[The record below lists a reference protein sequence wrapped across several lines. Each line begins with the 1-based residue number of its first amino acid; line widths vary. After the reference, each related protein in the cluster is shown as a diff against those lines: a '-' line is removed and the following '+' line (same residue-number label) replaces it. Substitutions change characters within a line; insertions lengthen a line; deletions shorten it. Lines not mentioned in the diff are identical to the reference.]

1 MVGFCLH
8 NNSFQD
14 SRKDFKTHDSSR
26 DWWRWRQRRAG
37 KSPIVFGTWSVCCT
51 FCSVC
56 QCPCLTELRIN
67 ILNKQRIAQPPGY
80 MGLVLCM
87 TGKPI
92 IWVWAVP
99 AGKSLYVLCTKSF
112 CSPRVKTFS
121 SLLMGNRVCLA
132 PRHRSLKQIKFPS
145 LPWLFGFE
153 QSWKQPSKQADKTP
167 LELQPY
173 L

>member
-1 MVGFCLH
+1 MPSLFLHRSQNSNSFILCHLTHYNFKLNSCLRVFLPNNWLQYCVTVLFALMVGFCLH

-56 QCPCLTELRIN
+56 QRPCLTELRIN

-80 MGLVLCM
+80 MGLVPCM

-99 AGKSLYVLCTKSF
+99 AGKSLYVLCTK
-112 CSPRVKTFS
+112 P
-121 SLLMGNRVCLA
+121 LLLT
-132 PRHRSLKQIKFPS
+132 
-145 LPWLFGFE
+145 
-153 QSWKQPSKQADKTP
+153 QS
-167 LELQPY
+167 ENI
-173 L
+173 